1 MKKNRVALTLGC
13 VLAAFALPACSH
25 SSQPQDQNENH
36 TALDQKDSDAA
47 HHETADLGESLF
59 NGKDFTGWVMRNP
72 KKANV
77 WSVVSDVRLNPHN
90 HRQLEAPDPAEGNGG
105 IMLRNGEGDS
115 GGRTG
120 TDIFTEKKFGDC
132 QVHVEFMIP
141 EKSNSGVYFMGE
153 YEIQI
158 WSDIGTPK
166 DKLGVH
172 NTGAVYATKPPPFI
186 ALNPYGEWNT
196 YDITFRAPRFDAN
209 GNKIEDAK
217 FIKVILNG
225 KTIQTDVDTPKPT
238 GSQIHNKEV
247 ATGPLMLQ
255 GDHGPVAFRNIRIKP
270 LNDAK

>member
-1 MKKNRVALTLGC
+1 MKNNRVALTLGC
-13 VLAAFALPACSH
+13 LLAAFALPACSSSNH
-25 SSQPQDQNENH
+25 SRDQNENR
-36 TALDQKDSDAA
+36 TALDKKDSAK
-47 HHETADLGESLF
+47 ADEGESLF

-72 KKANV
+72 KKADV
-77 WSVVSDVRLNPHN
+77 WSVVSDVRMNPQN
-90 HRQLEAPDPAEGNGG
+90 HQQLEAPDPAEGNGG

-120 TDIFTEKKFGDC
+120 TDIYTEKKFRDC

-158 WSDIGTPK
+158 WSDIGTPT
-166 DKLGVH
+166 DKLNVH
-172 NTGAVYATKPPPFI
+172 NTGAVYATKAPPFI

-196 YDITFRAPRFDAN
+196 YDITFRAPRFDAD

-238 GSQIHNKEV
+238 GSQMHNKEV

-255 GDHGPVAFRNIRIKP
+255 GDHGPVAFRNIRIKS
-270 LNDAK
+270 LDDAK